1 MLNPVKDR
9 LGQGAVIST
18 ELVVPA
24 AVVVLGAEDRGRRL
38 SPGVEQFQDVMLF
51 RLRGLQKEP
60 FVQNQQSGVGVLR
73 QNLSVVVLRPGNLQI
88 QKQIREPDVLGLET
102 LLTDLHAQRTGNIGL
117 AAASGTGNEDVS
129 VLRNVFAG
137 CQPLNQ
143 RSVQLP
149 AGGVVNGGNMC
160 LRLVEA
166 STLNDPLQAV
176 VLPVGIFRIHNH
188 PETVGE
194 RYILHLRI
202 IQLDQESVGHGA
214 EPHFQKLVYSIS
226 VRKK

>member
-1 MLNPVKDR
+1 MR
-9 LGQGAVIST
+9 AG
-18 ELVVPA
+18 
-24 AVVVLGAEDRGRRL
+24 
-38 SPGVEQFQDVMLF
+38 
-51 RLRGLQKEP
+51 
-60 FVQNQQSGVGVLR
+60 
-73 QNLSVVVLRPGNLQI
+73 
-88 QKQIREPDVLGLET
+88 
-102 LLTDLHAQRTGNIGL
+102 HIGL
-117 AAASGTGNEDVS
+117 AAASGAGNEDVP

-160 LRLVEA
+160 LRLVEG

-188 PETVGE
+188 PETVRE